1 MDELV
6 LLGKPDVPLLA
17 HLREVTKHGKILAR
31 HLGLPPELEKR
42 ALLACAFHDVGKATR
57 SFQDYMR
64 GERSRGYPHALASLP
79 FALAAELYTLQNPPL
94 AAAAV
99 LSHHSPLGPE
109 VYRGYKDGKP
119 PDYVDYKVL
128 ASFLEE
134 ILTFLQEVDCY
145 VNLPNAQKTLDFLS
159 MIGGNPAAL
168 LEQVLSYGAE
178 QKSLRGLFKELP
190 PVDFADVKAV
200 LQLADWVAS
209 SGKAKAE
216 DLFLH
221 QGRNL
226 VLATI
231 KDKNIQLRSF
241 QKKAAEMKEERLWLR
256 APTGTGKTEALL
268 LWAGDTERLL
278 YLLPTQATANAMW
291 KRLKKIYGEEK
302 VGLAHGRASYIL
314 RKDLKEAHL
323 EDLEEAPLDVR
334 LWASVFAKPVVVGT
348 LDQYLMAHL
357 HGRHWEIR
365 RSLARRATI
374 VLDEIHSYD
383 PYTLGLL
390 QESLVQ
396 EPPARLALASATLPE
411 FLLELLGQGP
421 LLEAEEPLWQR
432 RRHQLRLCVEPVD
445 SALEEILS
453 FAKQGKTVLVIVNTV
468 RQAQEIYRVLQGY
481 GNYQVYLLHSRFA
494 FRDRWKKEEQLGKK
508 IPGTILVA
516 TQIVEVSLDISYD
529 VLFTEVAPIDA
540 LVQRLGRVNRRGVT
554 PEGTIAPPAP
564 AFIFL
569 EWDRGSEKIYG
580 QEILTWSRDILKT
593 MSQYPTDGEWVK
605 ATNRLYE
612 VQVSSPSYQEELREG
627 QRTLREVQRILG
639 CYTIDLSDEEM
650 QKRFA
655 TRKGQLSIEVLPQA
669 LKDEAFAFRERGE
682 LWRLVELL
690 VPVPV
695 YWLSAFSQWFS
706 PLSDLGVFLTDMPYS
721 EEIGLIPPSE
731 EEAPLGMEIY

>member
-17 HLREVTKHGKILAR
+17 HLKEVTEQGKILAR
-31 HLGLPPELEKR
+31 YLGLPSALEKR
-42 ALLACAFHDVGKATR
+42 ALLACAFHDVGKATK

-64 GERSRGYPHALASLP
+64 GKRGRGYPHALASLP
-79 FALAAELYTLQNPPL
+79 FALAAELYTLQAPPL
-94 AAAAV
+94 AAAVV

-119 PDYVDYKVL
+119 PDYMGHKVL

-134 ILTFLQEVDCY
+134 VTSLLKEINRY
-145 VNLPNAQKTLDFLS
+145 NNLPNVQILLDFLS
-159 MIGGNPAAL
+159 KTGGNPASL
-168 LEQVLSYGAE
+168 LEEVLSYGAE
-178 QKSLRGLFKELP
+178 QKSLRGLFKELSP
-190 PVDFADVKAV
+190 KDFADVKTV

-209 SGKAKAE
+209 SGKVQAE

-221 QGRNL
+221 RGRKL
-226 VLATI
+226 VLASI
-231 KDKNIQLRSF
+231 KDKNMQLRSF
-241 QKKAAEMKEERLWLR
+241 QKKSGEMKGERLWLR

-291 KRLKKIYGEEK
+291 KRLKKIYGEEN
-302 VGLAHGRASYIL
+302 VGLAHGRAGYIL
-314 RKDLKEAHL
+314 RKE
-323 EDLEEAPLDVR
+323 LEEDPLDVR
-334 LWASVFAKPVVVGT
+334 LWASVFARPVVVGT

-357 HGRHWEIR
+357 QGRHWEIR

-390 QESLVQ
+390 QEALAQ

-411 FLLELLGQGP
+411 FLPELLGQGP

-432 RRHQLRLCVEPVD
+432 RRHELRLCAEPIG
-445 SALEEILS
+445 SALEEVLS
-453 FAKQGKTVLVIVNTV
+453 FAKQGKTVLVIANTV
-468 RQAQEIYRVLQGY
+468 RRAQEIYQALQEHGD
-481 GNYQVYLLHSRFA
+481 YQVHLLHSRFA
-494 FRDRWKKEEQLGKK
+494 FRDRWKKEEQLGKT

-540 LVQRLGRVNRRGVT
+540 LVQRLGRVNRRGIT
-554 PEGTIAPPAP
+554 PEGTTAPPAP
-564 AFIFL
+564 VFIFL

-580 QEILTWSRDILKT
+580 REILTWSRDILND
-593 MSQYPTDGEWVK
+593 MPQHPTDGEWVQ

-612 VQVSSPSYQEELREG
+612 VQVSSPSYQEDLREG
-627 QRTLREVQRILG
+627 QQTLCEVQRISG

-650 QKRFA
+650 QKKFT
-655 TRKGQLSIEVLPQA
+655 TRKGQLSVEVLPQA
-669 LKDEAFAFRERGE
+669 LKDEAFALKERDE

-695 YWLSAFSQWFS
+695 YWLPAFSHWFS
-706 PLSDLGVFLTDMPYS
+706 PLSDLGVFLTDLPYS
-721 EEIGLIPPSE
+721 EEMGLMPPGE
-731 EEAPLGMEIY
+731 GEASLGMEIY

>member
-1 MDELV
+1 VDELV

-17 HLREVTKHGKILAR
+17 HLKEVTEQGKILAR
-31 HLGLPPELEKR
+31 HLGLPPALEKR

-64 GERSRGYPHALASLP
+64 GKRGKGYPHALASLP
-79 FALAAELYTLQNPPL
+79 FALAAELYTLQASPL

-109 VYRGYKDGKP
+109 VYRGYRA
-119 PDYVDYKVL
+119 PDYVDEKNL
-128 ASFLEE
+128 AAFLEDVVA
-134 ILTFLQEVDCY
+134 FLQGLGWEG
-145 VNLPNAQKTLDFLS
+145 NLPAVEKLLKLATSDGTPATLLDNSRFRFGEEL
-159 MIGGNPAAL
+159 I
-168 LEQVLSYGAE
+168 
-178 QKSLRGLFKELP
+178 SLRGLFKELP
-190 PVDFADVKAV
+190 PIDFADIKAV

-209 SGKAKAE
+209 SGKAQAG

-221 QGRNL
+221 QGRKL
-226 VLATI
+226 VLTSI
-231 KDKNIQLRSF
+231 KEKSIQLRPF
-241 QKKAAEMKEERLWLR
+241 QKKAGEMKRERLWLR

-291 KRLKKIYGEEK
+291 KRLKKIYGEEN
-302 VGLAHGRASYIL
+302 VGLAHGRAGYIL
-314 RKDLKEAHL
+314 RKE
-323 EDLEEAPLDVR
+323 LEEDPLDVR
-334 LWASVFAKPVVVGT
+334 LWASVFARPVVVGT

-357 HGRHWEIR
+357 QGRHWEIR
-365 RSLARRATI
+365 RSLARRATV

-390 QESLVQ
+390 QEALAQ

-411 FLLELLGQGP
+411 FLPELLGQGP

-432 RRHQLRLCVEPVD
+432 KRHELRLFVEPVA
-445 SALEEILS
+445 SALEEALS
-453 FAKQGKTVLVIVNTV
+453 FVRQGKTVLVIANTV
-468 RQAQEIYRVLQGY
+468 KQAQEIYQALQEDGD
-481 GNYQVYLLHSRFA
+481 YQVHLLHSRFA
-494 FRDRWKKEEQLGKK
+494 FRDRWKKEEQLGKT

-540 LVQRLGRVNRRGVT
+540 LVQRLGRVNRRGIT
-554 PEGTIAPPAP
+554 PEGTTAPPAP

-569 EWDRGSEKIYG
+569 EWDKGSEKIYG
-580 QEILTWSRDILKT
+580 QEILTWSRDILND
-593 MSQYPTDGEWVK
+593 MPQHPTDGEWVQ

-612 VQVSSPSYQEELREG
+612 VQASSPSYQEDLREG
-627 QRTLREVQRILG
+627 QQTLREVQRISG

-650 QKRFA
+650 QKKFT
-655 TRKGQLSIEVLPQA
+655 TRKGQLSVEVLPQA
-669 LKDEAFAFRERGE
+669 LKDEAFALRERGE
-682 LWRLVELL
+682 HWRLVELL

-695 YWLSAFSQWFS
+695 YWLPAFSHWFS
-706 PLSDLGVFLTDMPYS
+706 PLSDLGVFLTDLPYS
-721 EEIGLIPPSE
+721 EEMGLMPPGE
-731 EEAPLGMEIY
+731 GEAPPGMEIY